1 MNPKLKTALAVVA
14 GIIAGGIVIAVVE
27 TITTEKPPEGLDFN
41 NKEQM
46 AEYVKGLPFK
56 AFAYLMLAY
65 FLGSVAAGYVAN
77 LLARS
82 ADYKPALI
90 AGFGLFV
97 FGSINLFLIP
107 HPLWFSAVSS
117 LLYFAGAWIG
127 GRLVAPARAH

>member
-14 GIIAGGIVIAVVE
+14 GIITGGIVIAVVE
-27 TITTEKPPEGLDFN
+27 TLTAEKPPEGLDFN

-56 AFAYLMLAY
+56 AFGFLMLAY

-77 LLARS
+77 LIARS
-82 ADYKPALI
+82 AGYQPALI

-97 FGSINLFLIP
+97 VGAINLIMIP
-107 HPLWFSAVSS
+107 HPLWFAVVSS

-127 GRLVAPARAH
+127 GRMVPKLHA